1 MVIGI
6 VIVLQVVKIIG
17 SLFLIVFWIV
27 IMKVVIARNI
37 LIMIEGLI
45 LIVQGNW
52 IM

>member
-27 IMKVVIARNI
+27 IVKVVIARNI
-37 LIMIEGLI
+37 LIMIKGLI